1 MMRIACGLGAFVL
14 AASVATAATVVVKP
28 VSALPTIQSGI
39 DAAAPGDT
47 VLVMPGV
54 YPESLVMPLGKPI
67 ALKAKGTVI
76 LDGRGP
82 GGAALGPGVRVF
94 DPSVSIRGFRF
105 RDQSDMGPGNPGI
118 GVIAAPGGLGLGI
131 VIENCSFEYCR
142 DGGIAMSGSALTVRK
157 CTFRDV
163 AHGWA
168 IGVIGSGAVI
178 ENCQF
183 DGAQG
188 IFVDGSDARVRGNV
202 LRDCPSNAAI
212 QVTSA
217 AALIEKNRI
226 VGCEGVGIQHF
237 GDGGTLRK
245 NKVERCEDRGIVHE
259 AGNECLVESNVVDGA
274 VREGILFGGEHSVA
288 RKNVVRHVR
297 NGFTQPTLLASNPT
311 ALLGFGT
318 SLIVESNVIED
329 CAGDGMRI
337 SADGAEVVKNRV
349 ARCGND
355 GSFGFIGDGVSFL
368 IGSNVVLG
376 MRGDGFIVNV
386 TTATVTGNRASGCT
400 RDGFEANFPMQTFEK
415 NTATGNGAEG
425 FDLSAS
431 NLTFRKNVAKGN
443 RLDVAASIPVV
454 TFEVNSF
461 GTGGP
466 LTPPEVD

>member
-1 MMRIACGLGAFVL
+1 MMRIGSCLVGFVL
-14 AASVATAATVVVKP
+14 AASVASAATIVVKP

-47 VLVMPGV
+47 VLVMSGV
-54 YPESLVMPLGKPI
+54 YHESFVIPLGKPL
-67 ALKAKGTVI
+67 ALKAKGAVI
-76 LDGRGP
+76 VDGRGA
-82 GGAALGPGVRVF
+82 GGAPLGPGVRVF

-118 GVIAAPGGLGLGI
+118 GVIAAPAGLGLGI
-131 VIENCSFEYCR
+131 VIEACSFEYCR
-142 DGGIAMSGSALTVRK
+142 DGGIAMSGAALTVRK

-163 AHGWA
+163 ANGLG

-178 ENCQF
+178 ESCQF
-183 DGAQG
+183 AGAQG
-188 IFVDGSDARVRGNV
+188 IAIVGSDARVRANV

-212 QVTSA
+212 RVESTD
-217 AALIEKNRI
+217 ALIEKNVI
-226 VGCEGVGIQHF
+226 LGCEGVGILHF

-245 NKVERCEDRGIVHE
+245 NKVERCEDSGIVHE

-274 VREGILFGGEHSVA
+274 VREGILFGGAHSVA

-318 SLIVESNVIED
+318 SLIVEANVIED
-329 CAGDGMRI
+329 CAGDAIRI
-337 SADGAEVVKNRV
+337 SSNGAEVVKNRV
-349 ARCGND
+349 TRCGND
-355 GSFGFIGDGVSFL
+355 GSFGFIGDGVNFL
-368 IGSNVVLG
+368 ISSNVVLG

-400 RDGFEANFPMQTFEK
+400 RDGFEANFPSQTFEK

-425 FDLSAS
+425 FDLGAID
-431 NLTFRKNVAKGN
+431 LTFRKNVAKGN
-443 RLDVAASIPVV
+443 RIDVAASVPVA
-454 TFEVNSF
+454 TFDANSF
-461 GTGGP
+461 GSGGP